1 MKNNRGGRFL
11 IAGGGGRE
19 AAFAVRLAE
28 DSVVCAV
35 APHDNP
41 TIADCV
47 RQTGGVFLRGDSDN
61 PDTLVRFAKE
71 QKIDYAFVNA
81 DARLPTARWT
91 RFCKT
96 ESKRSAA
103 AAMPPALSGT
113 KFLQ

>member
-81 DARLPTARWT
+81 DAPLANGAVDAL
-91 RFCKT
+91 CKT
-96 ESKRSAA
+96 ESKRSVA
-103 AAMPPALSGT
+103 AAMPPVLNGT
-113 KFLQ
+113 KFLR